1 MSAAQAGTCLERFGD
16 IDALQAPALPP
27 LEDLLTQ
34 QGAATHST
42 SAEITATTASG
53 TPFAIAAVSS
63 PAKAGPIG
71 QQGLSS
77 SFSRSGSASERIVN
91 EAVCLATPPDN
102 PAENNSPLRQPQP
115 ASSARPAATASRPS
129 SSTGEQGA
137 GAGSTLSERLSTAR
151 TTARLRSSMG
161 LEAAEE
167 LLQLEGAA
175 ATYSQYAAMMHANE
189 VLQAS
194 AAVRRQR
201 RRALIKLLRKTRQD
215 TAAGLSALQDSA
227 PGQLLASISA
237 SIGTLGSWDD
247 EGAGAASSPPRSSS
261 PSSCVSDSS
270 SCAGRNR
277 GGSSKRA
284 ASRRSGYSSSG
295 SDDTDVEWE
304 AAAGNHRL
312 DD

>member
-1 MSAAQAGTCLERFGD
+1 
-16 IDALQAPALPP
+16 
-27 LEDLLTQ
+27 
-34 QGAATHST
+34 
-42 SAEITATTASG
+42 
-53 TPFAIAAVSS
+53 
-63 PAKAGPIG
+63 
-71 QQGLSS
+71 
-77 SFSRSGSASERIVN
+77 
-91 EAVCLATPPDN
+91 
-102 PAENNSPLRQPQP
+102 
-115 ASSARPAATASRPS
+115 
-129 SSTGEQGA
+129 
-137 GAGSTLSERLSTAR
+137 
-151 TTARLRSSMG
+151 MG

-175 ATYSQYAAMMHANE
+175 ATYSQYAAMMQANE

-201 RRALIKLLRKTRQD
+201 RRALIKLLRKTRQE

-247 EGAGAASSPPRSSS
+247 EGAGAASSPSRPSS

-270 SCAGRNR
+270 SCAGRKG